1 MTTTTEAPKPP
12 GLFTRAEAGS
22 RQLVLQIGLGFASFI
37 IGSIFAAGA
46 TTRIFD
52 RIGTIENDTI
62 DFVVRL
68 VLERLWIFLFV
79 PACGWTI
86 GRFTEIVPSRFA
98 MTAGFSGEIVS
109 LLLITGMNGLDFV
122 LDSPRSVI
130 ARVVTLFLGMALT
143 AAAVNAGRRAN
154 AAAQQRGLAEA
165 AKRKDEYAA
174 FLAAADAGAVSSAP
188 AKQEQQHEEKPKGD

>member
-1 MTTTTEAPKPP
+1 MTTTTEPKPP

-22 RQLVLQIGLGFASFI
+22 RQIVLQIGLGFASFI

-52 RIGTIENDTI
+52 RIGSIENDAV
-62 DFVVRL
+62 DFVVRQ

-79 PACGWTI
+79 PACGWAI
-86 GRFTEIVPSRFA
+86 GRFTEISPSRFA
-98 MTAGFSGEIVS
+98 MTAGFSGEVVS

-122 LDSPRSVI
+122 LDSPRSVV
-130 ARVVTLFLGMALT
+130 ARVVTLFIGMALT

-154 AAAQQRGLAEA
+154 AVAQQRGLVEA
-165 AKRKDEYAA
+165 AKRKDEYVA
-174 FLAAADAGAVSSAP
+174 FLAAADAGSAGSTP
-188 AKQEQQHEEKPKGD
+188 AKQEQQNEEKPKAD